1 MDRKG
6 FIQKVKTWL
15 DFRFAV
21 NLEKEHE
28 KKLEELLS
36 YMEERANLDI
46 LKILRVETL
55 DFEIFWIYTE
65 PEFGIAL
72 NYTDPELS
80 ELSYLPSL
88 GRNIVVFVYG
98 TLRKGFGNH
107 RYLEK
112 AEFLGTAKTKEKYTM
127 RVSGIPYVSKEP
139 TSYIVGE
146 IYKVNEIELMNID
159 NLEGHPN
166 WYKRELVK
174 VVLDTG
180 EELEAWMYF
189 NETGEG
195 EIVKSGDFSKVK
207 SYSF

>member
-1 MDRKG
+1 MDKKE

-21 NLEKEHE
+21 ILQREHE
-28 KKLEELLS
+28 EKLEELLS
-36 YMEERANLDI
+36 YMEEGRNLDI
-46 LKILRVETL
+46 LNVFKVQTL

-80 ELSYLPSL
+80 ELSWLPSL
-88 GRNIVVFVYG
+88 RKEITVFVYG
-98 TLRKGFGNH
+98 TLRKGFSNH
-107 RYLEK
+107 MYLEK
-112 AEFLGTAKTKEKYTM
+112 AEFLGMARTKEKYTM

-139 TSYIVGE
+139 TIHIVGE
-146 IYKVNEIELMNID
+146 VYKVNEIELMNID

-166 WYKRELVK
+166 WYKRELIK
-174 VVLDTG
+174 VVLSSG
-180 EELEAWMYF
+180 KELEAWMYF

>member
-1 MDRKG
+1 MNKKE

-21 NLEKEHE
+21 NLKKEHE
-28 KKLEELLS
+28 ERLEELLS
-36 YMEERANLDI
+36 YMEEGTNLDI
-46 LKILRVETL
+46 LNVFKVQTY
-55 DFEIFWIYTE
+55 DYEIFWIYTE

-80 ELSYLPSL
+80 ELSWLPSL
-88 GRNIVVFVYG
+88 RREISIFVYG
-98 TLRKGFGNH
+98 TLRREFGNH
-107 RYLEK
+107 RFLK
-112 AEFLGTAKTKEKYTM
+112 DAEFLGTARTKEKYTM
-127 RVSGIPYVSKEP
+127 KVSGIPYVSKEP
-139 TSYIVGE
+139 TSHIIGE
-146 IYKVNEIELMNID
+146 VYKVNEIELMNID
-159 NLEGHPN
+159 NLEGHPD
-166 WYKRELVK
+166 WYKRELVQ
-174 VVLDTG
+174 VVLYTG